1 MQKRIGAAVLAAAA
15 VALTFTG
22 AAHAETNPRCSTG
35 VTQIGSTKYLK
46 SGNTTVAS
54 VKQFKG
60 CGKNW
65 GYIYVWDSWKSG
77 HPNVEASVAITR
89 GDGDIDIANG
99 RRGQQEVWSTGANT
113 LRFCTMAHGI
123 VDGVGQTFTN
133 EVC

>member
-1 MQKRIGAAVLAAAA
+1 MRKLSAAVLTAATL
-15 VALTFTG
+15 ALTITG
-22 AAHAETNPRCSTG
+22 AAHAETNPRCTSG

-46 SGNTTVAS
+46 SGNATVAS
-54 VKQFKG
+54 IKQFKG

-77 HPNVEASVAITR
+77 HPNFEASVAITT
-89 GDGDIDIANG
+89 GDGDIDINNG
-99 RRGQQEVWSTGANT
+99 RRGQQEVWSDGANT

-123 VDGVGQTFTN
+123 VDRLQGFTN

>member
-1 MQKRIGAAVLAAAA
+1 MVAATIPMAWALA
-15 VALTFTG
+15 G
-22 AAHAETNPRCSTG
+22 QAHAESNPACGDVAVSSQPG
-35 VTQIGSTKYLK
+35 HVVIG
-46 SGNTTVAS
+46 GQNAAS

-77 HPNVEASVAITR
+77 HPNFEASVAITT
-89 GDGDIDIANG
+89 GDGDIDLNNG
-99 RRGQQEVWSTGANT
+99 RRGQQEVWSDGANT

-123 VDGVGQTFTN
+123 VDRLQGFTN